1 MKGIILLL
9 IFVAG
14 LARLEAHAF
23 LKDAN
28 PGVGSTI
35 QTSPSEV
42 RIRFTEN
49 IEPAVSSIQ
58 VFDASGKEVDKRDL
72 HLDRSDHALLHVS
85 LPPARRGNL
94 QGRVARS
101 FCRYTRDK
109 RKLHFPGRS
118 LGIRTEKN
126 LMVTALIITRAV
138 HIAASI
144 LIAGI
149 FTFDLVTLGLTGRS
163 ESNDLHEVERR
174 LFRLALWSLIA
185 ALLSALFG
193 FGSKSRA

>member
-9 IFVAG
+9 IFVTG

-72 HLDRSDHALLHVS
+72 HLDRSDHALLHIS
-85 LPPARRGNL
+85 LPQLGVGTYKVVWRVVSVDTHVTNGN
-94 QGRVARS
+94 
-101 FCRYTRDK
+101 
-109 RKLHFPGRS
+109 
-118 LGIRTEKN
+118 
-126 LMVTALIITRAV
+126 
-138 HIAASI
+138 
-144 LIAGI
+144 
-149 FTFDLVTLGLTGRS
+149 FTFRVVR
-163 ESNDLHEVERR
+163 
-174 LFRLALWSLIA
+174 
-185 ALLSALFG
+185 
-193 FGSKSRA
+193 